1 MLQSRGTQTRLR
13 VREMKSPTAQVE
25 VSSLEFLS
33 IPNHRE
39 FSRKYGGF
47 APRGAFQARN
57 VSDCSPFLAKPGI
70 CRRRKIAL

>member
-39 FSRKYGGF
+39 FSRK
-47 APRGAFQARN
+47 
-57 VSDCSPFLAKPGI
+57 
-70 CRRRKIAL
+70 